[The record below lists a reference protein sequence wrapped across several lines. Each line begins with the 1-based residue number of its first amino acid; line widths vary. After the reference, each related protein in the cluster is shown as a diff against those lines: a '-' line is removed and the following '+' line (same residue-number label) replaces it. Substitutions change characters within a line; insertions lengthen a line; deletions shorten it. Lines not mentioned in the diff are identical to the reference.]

1 LHNQNL
7 VSFQDLQPTRPKSSI
22 ESPESTDSS
31 LDATQQRA
39 RNPHAAKHQATVRAQ
54 FDPLGHPAV
63 LVCALLHLLHTP
75 ASPEVAVAQLVTSA
89 THRCDCRIVIA
100 TYQVRYVC
108 RWGYCGWGPPAATY
122 RAKLRA
128 FVRLVQLACMIVP
141 FALASLFAS
150 TPSSPSLLGQTA
162 RCTPIQQQA
171 NRAGGE
177 SSGHTFFFVRPS
189 RLHAG
194 LGRSARRSPR
204 ELPREQSL
212 CRHSTHLSIS
222 NIKRLPTILRNVAT
236 TRNR

>member
-1 LHNQNL
+1 LHNHNL
-7 VSFQDLQPTRPKSSI
+7 VSFQDLHPQGPNFRS
-22 ESPESTDSS
+22 ESPEPTDSS

-39 RNPHAAKHQATVRAQ
+39 RNPHAAKHQATVRTVRPTWLPCRSCLR
-54 FDPLGHPAV
+54 PLAHSGKSRGRRRPA
-63 LVCALLHLLHTP
+63 CHIYD
-75 ASPEVAVAQLVTSA
+75 
-89 THRCDCRIVIA
+89 HRCDCRIMIA
-100 TYQVRYVC
+100 TYRVRYV
-108 RWGYCGWGPPAATY
+108 WGWGSCGWGPPAATY

-177 SSGHTFFFVRPS
+177 SSWRRIVRPHVCFVRPS

-204 ELPREQSL
+204 ELPREQSM
-212 CRHSTHLSIS
+212 CRHSTHLS